1 MKLKLLPINQYIGVN
16 ERDPIR
22 FYSWPVVGHLYRR
35 RVEMA
40 LEELKPGQKI
50 LEIGFGTGLS
60 FLNLNDLYQEI
71 WGLDLTVSVDDISR
85 TFANLGIKTN
95 LQNGDVLKMPYPDN
109 SFNSILLISILE
121 HLSPN
126 QQDVAF
132 KEIKRVLKPGGQVVY
147 GVPVERQLMTLMFSL
162 LGVDIR
168 DHHFSTEKDVHQA
181 ASQNLA
187 RVKEKNLNI
196 LLFGTVYQIGHYSK
210 TDPADA

>member
-1 MKLKLLPINQYIGVN
+1 L
-16 ERDPIR
+16 
-22 FYSWPVVGHLYRR
+22 VGYLYRR

-71 WGLDLTVSVDDISR
+71 WGLDLTVSVEDITR
-85 TFANLGIKTN
+85 TFTNLGIKTN

-109 SFNSILLISILE
+109 SFDSVLLISILE
-121 HLSPN
+121 HLQPN
-126 QQDVAF
+126 QQDMAF
-132 KEIKRVLKPGGQVVY
+132 KEIKRVLKPGGQLVY
-147 GVPVERQLMTLMFSL
+147 GVPVERPLMTLMFSM

-181 ASQNLA
+181 ALQNFTLTH
-187 RVKEKNLNI
+187 EKNLNI
-196 LLFGTVYQIGHYSK
+196 LLFGTVYQIGHYCK
-210 TDPADA
+210 TETAHAG